1 MLSKLSKV
9 TELLLSTLPVSLHL
23 LPWALPT
30 ITSMIPNSTAIQ
42 IPFNQAQVLA
52 FSLMPLP
59 LSQCPESSQILLVI
73 PWQKLPKCF
82 LPQSR
87 PSCAHLQFQMKQAGT
102 GLCKDN
108 SFPNIFLKSPESHT
122 TNSSLC
128 IKYHPLLQPSFKI
141 QNSWEE

>member
-9 TELLLSTLPVSLHL
+9 TELLLSTLPVSIHL

-30 ITSMIPNSTAIQ
+30 ITSMIPNSTATQ

-52 FSLMPLP
+52 SSLMPLP
-59 LSQCPESSQILLVI
+59 LSQCPENSQILLVI
-73 PWQKLPKCF
+73 PWQKLPKCY
-82 LPQSR
+82 LPQSK
-87 PSCAHLQFQMKQAGT
+87 PSCAHLQFQVKEEGA

-122 TNSSLC
+122 TNASLC
-128 IKYHPLLQPSFKI
+128 IKYHPLLQSSFKM